1 MKCITCVNT
10 DMILLLQTANTITST
25 LMHYCQ
31 TATTVEYIQGGQKRL
46 FLRDE
51 NFVTFTGKKVC
62 DMYKV
67 SKFCLEKCIPKKTTQ
82 SLKTEPRI
90 KKGK

>member
-1 MKCITCVNT
+1 MFLAMNVKCITCVNT
-10 DMILLLQTANTITST
+10 NMILLLQTANTVTST

-51 NFVTFTGKKVC
+51 NFVTSTDKNVC

-67 SKFCLEKCIPKKTTQ
+67 SKFCLENVSP
-82 SLKTEPRI
+82 
-90 KKGK
+90 

>member
-1 MKCITCVNT
+1 
-10 DMILLLQTANTITST
+10 
-25 LMHYCQ
+25 MHYCQ

-51 NFVTFTGKKVC
+51 NFVTFTGKVC

-67 SKFCLEKCIPKKTTQ
+67 SKFYLEKCIPTKDDTVA
-82 SLKTEPRI
+82 EN
-90 KKGK
+90 